1 MRSIENYTKEE
12 GTIAITNGSRPPVI
26 ELKGG
31 QVNVKT
37 LKLSI
42 SRKHRW
48 MLLIDLLTIF
58 WVGIVSTLLFCI
70 DNLTPIKLMV
80 ISFFGLLMLFA
91 SVGKTIFDL
100 VNWVYTMQ
108 KFNER
113 MGEWYCEDVANI
125 CNDLITAGVKVA
137 AEEMDKSKKGEREEV
152 NGECAQEKSSD

>member
-1 MRSIENYTKEE
+1 MSSIENYTKEE
-12 GTIAITNGSRPPVI
+12 GTIDITNGSRPPVI

-48 MLLIDLLTIF
+48 VLLIDLLTIF

-91 SVGKTIFDL
+91 SVGKTIFDF
-100 VNWVYTMQ
+100 VNWVYT
-108 KFNER
+108 
-113 MGEWYCEDVANI
+113 
-125 CNDLITAGVKVA
+125 KVA
-137 AEEMDKSKKGEREEV
+137 AEEVDKSKKGEGKEV